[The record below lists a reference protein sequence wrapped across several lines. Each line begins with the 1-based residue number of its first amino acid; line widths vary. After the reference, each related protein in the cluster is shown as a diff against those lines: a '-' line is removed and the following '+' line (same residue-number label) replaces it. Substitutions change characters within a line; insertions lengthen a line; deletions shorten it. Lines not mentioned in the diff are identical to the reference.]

1 MVMQNNENGGGDQK
15 VLQGYYPENVFSYFQ
30 KIASIPH
37 VSGHE
42 KEIADYI
49 EKVANENGLFC
60 EQDSYHNV
68 LVRKNP
74 APGCENMPALLLQ
87 GHLDMVGEKAVNS
100 SHDFLKDSL
109 RLLVREGF
117 LLAADTTL
125 GADDGIAVAMMLAV
139 LTDSSLRHGP
149 LECLFTVDE
158 ESGMTGAK
166 HFDYTKIEAKRV
178 INLDSEEE
186 GTCIVSCAGG
196 ADITFRFAY
205 EAAKSPYK
213 CARIKVTGLA
223 GGHSGADIHLNRGN
237 ANRILARFLYQQYQ
251 KSPFNLVSFDG
262 GDKHNVITGESCA
275 VITCVDFEQLKKE
288 AMQFKKQLAGEL
300 SKEDA
305 PFAIRLDFIGA
316 KERVLSY
323 RQTHRVLLCMFMAP
337 EGVLSLSKDPQMNL
351 VDVSSNLG
359 MVCTEDSYIVLA
371 YLMRFNTASK
381 YREWLARY
389 QALASLLDATIE
401 ETGFYDCWERAE
413 NSALEKLYIREYQK
427 LYHGQKPR
435 IAGMHAGV
443 ECGFIKKG
451 LGDDAELISIGPNI
465 YDIHTVKERLD
476 LLSTGRTFALLLKLL
491 AAE

>member
-1 MVMQNNENGGGDQK
+1 MMNKGKNGG
-15 VLQGYYPENVFSYFQ
+15 LEALRGYYPENVFFFFQ
-30 KIASIPH
+30 EIVSIPH
-37 VSGHE
+37 ISGHE
-42 KEIADYI
+42 KKLADYI
-49 EKVANENGLFC
+49 EKVAMEHGLYC
-60 EQDSYHNV
+60 EQDEYHNV
-68 LVRKNP
+68 FVRKKP

-87 GHLDMVGEKAVNS
+87 GHLDMVGEKTADS
-100 SHDFLKDSL
+100 SHDFLKDPL
-109 RLLVREGF
+109 QLVVREGF
-117 LLAADTTL
+117 LSAENTTL

-166 HFDYTKIEAKRV
+166 HFDYTKIQAERV

-196 ADITFRFAY
+196 ADITYRFAY
-205 EAAKSPYK
+205 EKACSPYK

-223 GGHSGADIHLNRGN
+223 GGHSGADIHLSRGN

-251 KSPFNLVSFDG
+251 KMPFNLVSFDG

-275 VITCVDFEQLKKE
+275 VITCADFEKLKREAACLKK
-288 AMQFKKQLAGEL
+288 QIAGEL
-300 SKEDA
+300 SEEDA
-305 PFAIRLDFIGA
+305 SFTIRLDSIGA
-316 KERVLSY
+316 KEQVLSY

-337 EGVLSLSKDPQMNL
+337 EGVLSLGKEPQMNL

-359 MVCTEDSYIVLA
+359 VVHTKENEIVLA

-381 YREWLARY
+381 YHEWLARY
-389 QALASLLDATIE
+389 QSIASLLDAEIE

-413 NSALEKLYIREYQK
+413 NSQLEKIYIREYEK

-451 LGDDAELISIGPNI
+451 LGEKAELISIGPNL

-476 LLSTGRTFALLLKLL
+476 LFSVGRTYDLLLKIL